1 MTNHREGL
9 PPGILMTDSFREAE
23 EMCKWDT
30 ATGIQGVIFD
40 WAGTLVDF
48 GAMAAVRA
56 YMAVFDAYGVALTEE
71 EARDRQGL
79 SPYGNVRRLLSTE
92 RIRREW
98 EQIHGKSWGPED
110 VERLCL
116 SLEGQLE
123 ASLKE
128 TARLKPGVLYMARK
142 LHEAGIRIG
151 STSEYG
157 NAKLRLILPVAEAQG
172 FEPDCWVTADATRG
186 KGRPYPYM
194 IFQNMQQL
202 ELSDVHRV
210 IKVGD
215 TAEDIREGRAAGV
228 WTVGVLDGSALMGL
242 SEERYNALS
251 RSELSQYRSRALEAY
266 AAAGAD
272 FTVRNVTEL
281 VDVIRRLNGA

>member
-1 MTNHREGL
+1 MTGRRNHREGL

-79 SPYGNVRRLLSTE
+79 SPYGNVRRL
-92 RIRREW
+92 
-98 EQIHGKSWGPED
+98 PED

-116 SLEGQLE
+116 SLEGHLE

-172 FEPDCWVTADATRG
+172 FEPECWVTADATRG

-281 VDVIRRLNGA
+281 VDVIRRLGGA